1 MSKISK
7 LFFIFVF
14 LCFSTTSK
22 AQILISLLLGD
33 ALNTEKIEFGIN
45 TGLNR
50 SYILDI
56 EESSGLNN
64 FNIGFYFHINMFES
78 SYLSTGVL
86 VKTNVGARGMSTYPI
101 GDPDFDDV
109 YAEGELTKEINY
121 FYVPILWHQR
131 INNRFFLEGGLQI
144 GLRSKAYDYF
154 DLEDAYGGDLEY
166 KRDVGD
172 EYTRFDLGLMGGVG
186 YKVRKQTKST
196 AVGINYYYGLLDVSK
211 VPDMKI
217 KNSSIYLYVKIPIGT
232 KSKEVEVEK

>member
-1 MSKISK
+1 MKTFLKIC
-7 LFFIFVF
+7 LLIIFIS
-14 LCFSTTSK
+14 FSTTSK

-50 SYILDI
+50 SYMLDI

-109 YAEGELTKEINY
+109 YAAGELTKKINY

-131 INNRFFLEGGLQI
+131 FYNRFYLEGGMQI

-154 DLEDAYGGDLEY
+154 DLEDTYGGDLEY
-166 KRDVGD
+166 KRDVRD
-172 EYTRFDLGLMGGVG
+172 EYTRFDLGPVAGVG
-186 YKVRKQTKST
+186 YKIRKQTKST
-196 AVGINYYYGLLDVSK
+196 AVGINYYYGLLDVNK

-217 KNSSIYLYVKIPIGT
+217 KNSSIYLYVRIPIGT
-232 KSKEVEVEK
+232 APKDVEVE

>member
-1 MSKISK
+1 MKTITRLCLIILLIS
-7 LFFIFVF
+7 
-14 LCFSTTSK
+14 FSTTSK

-64 FNIGFYFHINMFES
+64 FNIGFYFHINMFET

-86 VKTNVGARGMSTYPI
+86 VKTNVGAKGMSTYPI
-101 GDPDFDDV
+101 GDPEFDDV

-131 INNRFFLEGGLQI
+131 FYNRFYLEGGLQI

-154 DLEDAYGGDLEY
+154 DLEDTYGGDLEY

-172 EYTRFDLGLMGGVG
+172 EYTRFDLGLVGGVG
-186 YKVRKQTKST
+186 YKIRKQTKST

-217 KNSSIYLYVKIPIGT
+217 KNSSIYVYVKIPIGT
-232 KSKEVEVEK
+232 KPKDVEVK

>member
-1 MSKISK
+1 MKTI
-7 LFFIFVF
+7 LRLCLIFIFIG
-14 LCFSTTSK
+14 FSTTSK

>member
-1 MSKISK
+1 MMKTISR
-7 LFFIFVF
+7 
-14 LCFSTTSK
+14 LCFLVIFISLSTTSK

-33 ALNTEKIEFGIN
+33 ALNTEKIEFGLI

-64 FNIGFYFHINMFES
+64 FNIGFYFHINMFKT

-86 VKTNVGARGMSTYPI
+86 VKTNVGAKGMSTYPI
-101 GDPDFDDV
+101 GDPEFDDV

-154 DLEDAYGGDLEY
+154 DLEDTYGGDLEY

-172 EYTRFDLGLMGGVG
+172 EYTRFDGGLVGGVG

-232 KSKEVEVEK
+232 KPKDVEVE

>member
-1 MSKISK
+1 MKTFLKIC
-7 LFFIFVF
+7 LLVIFIS
-14 LCFSTTSK
+14 FSTTSK

-64 FNIGFYFHINMFES
+64 FNIGFYFHINMFKT

-86 VKTNVGARGMSTYPI
+86 VKTNVGAKGMSTYPV

-109 YAEGELTKEINY
+109 YAAGELTKKINY

-131 INNRFFLEGGLQI
+131 FYNRFYLEGGMQI

-154 DLEDAYGGDLEY
+154 DLEDTYGGDLEY
-166 KRDVGD
+166 KRDVRD
-172 EYTRFDLGLMGGVG
+172 EYTRFDLGPVAGVG
-186 YKVRKQTKST
+186 YKIRKQTKST
-196 AVGINYYYGLLDVSK
+196 AIGINYYYGLLDVSK

-217 KNSSIYLYVKIPIGT
+217 KNSSIYLYVRIPIGT
-232 KSKEVEVEK
+232 KPKEVEVE

>member
-1 MSKISK
+1 MMKTISR
-7 LFFIFVF
+7 
-14 LCFSTTSK
+14 LCFLVIFISLSTTSK

-33 ALNTEKIEFGIN
+33 ALNTEKIEFGLI

-64 FNIGFYFHINMFES
+64 FNIGFYFHINMFKT

-86 VKTNVGARGMSTYPI
+86 VKTNVGAKGMSTYPI
-101 GDPDFDDV
+101 GDPEFDDV

-154 DLEDAYGGDLEY
+154 DLEDTYGGDLEY

-172 EYTRFDLGLMGGVG
+172 EYTRFDGGLVGGVG

-217 KNSSIYLYVKIPIGT
+217 KNSSIYLYVRIPIGT
-232 KSKEVEVEK
+232 KSKDVEVE

>member
-33 ALNTEKIEFGIN
+33 ALNTDKIEFGLV

-64 FNIGFYFHINMFES
+64 FNIGFYFHISMFES

-86 VKTNVGARGMSTYPI
+86 VKTNVGARGMSVYPI
-101 GDPDFDDV
+101 GDPEFDDV

-121 FYVPILWHQR
+121 FHVPILWHQR
-131 INNRFFLEGGLQI
+131 FYNRFFLEGGLQI

-154 DLEDAYGGDLEY
+154 DLEDTYGGDLEY

-172 EYTRFDLGLMGGVG
+172 EYTRFDLGLLGGVG
-186 YKVRKQTKST
+186 YKIRKQTKST
-196 AVGINYYYGLLDVSK
+196 AVGINYYYGLLNVSK
-211 VPDMKI
+211 VEDITI
-217 KNSSIYLYVKIPIGT
+217 KNSSIYVYVKIPIGT
-232 KSKEVEVEK
+232 KPKDVEVK

>member
-64 FNIGFYFHINMFES
+64 FNIGFYFHINMF
-78 SYLSTGVL
+78 
-86 VKTNVGARGMSTYPI
+86 
-101 GDPDFDDV
+101 
-109 YAEGELTKEINY
+109 
-121 FYVPILWHQR
+121 
-131 INNRFFLEGGLQI
+131 
-144 GLRSKAYDYF
+144 
-154 DLEDAYGGDLEY
+154 
-166 KRDVGD
+166 
-172 EYTRFDLGLMGGVG
+172 
-186 YKVRKQTKST
+186 
-196 AVGINYYYGLLDVSK
+196 
-211 VPDMKI
+211 
-217 KNSSIYLYVKIPIGT
+217 
-232 KSKEVEVEK
+232 

>member
-86 VKTNVGARGMSTYPI
+86 VKTNVGARGMS
-101 GDPDFDDV
+101 
-109 YAEGELTKEINY
+109 
-121 FYVPILWHQR
+121 
-131 INNRFFLEGGLQI
+131 
-144 GLRSKAYDYF
+144 
-154 DLEDAYGGDLEY
+154 
-166 KRDVGD
+166 
-172 EYTRFDLGLMGGVG
+172 
-186 YKVRKQTKST
+186 
-196 AVGINYYYGLLDVSK
+196 
-211 VPDMKI
+211 
-217 KNSSIYLYVKIPIGT
+217 
-232 KSKEVEVEK
+232 

>member
-33 ALNTEKIEFGIN
+33 ALNTDKIEFGLV

-64 FNIGFYFHINMFES
+64 FNIGFYFHINMFKT

-86 VKTNVGARGMSTYPI
+86 VKTNVGAKGMSTYPI
-101 GDPDFDDV
+101 GDPEFDDV

-154 DLEDAYGGDLEY
+154 DLEDTYGGDLEY

-172 EYTRFDLGLMGGVG
+172 EYTRFDGGLVGGVG

-217 KNSSIYLYVKIPIGT
+217 KNSSIYFYVRIPIGA
-232 KSKEVEVEK
+232 KPKEEKAKK

>member
-1 MSKISK
+1 MNKISK

-78 SYLSTGVL
+78 SYLSTGLL
-86 VKTNVGARGMSTYPI
+86 VKTNVGARGMSVYPI
-101 GDPDFDDV
+101 GDPEFDDV

-144 GLRSKAYDYF
+144 GLRSKAFDYF
-154 DLEDAYGGDLEY
+154 NLEDTYGDDLVY

-172 EYTRFDLGLMGGVG
+172 EYTRFDLGLLGGVG
-186 YKVRKQTKST
+186 YKIRKQTKST

-217 KNSSIYLYVKIPIGT
+217 KNSSIYLYVRIPIGT
-232 KSKEVEVEK
+232 SPKEVEVEK

>member
-1 MSKISK
+1 MKTI
-7 LFFIFVF
+7 LRLCLIFIFIG
-14 LCFSTTSK
+14 FSTTSK

-50 SYILDI
+50 SYILNI

-154 DLEDAYGGDLEY
+154 DLEDTYGGDLEY

-172 EYTRFDLGLMGGVG
+172 EYTRFDGGLVGGVG

-217 KNSSIYLYVKIPIGT
+217 KNSSIYLYVRIPIGT
-232 KSKEVEVEK
+232 KPKEVAVE

>member
-1 MSKISK
+1 
-7 LFFIFVF
+7 
-14 LCFSTTSK
+14 
-22 AQILISLLLGD
+22 
-33 ALNTEKIEFGIN
+33 
-45 TGLNR
+45 
-50 SYILDI
+50 
-56 EESSGLNN
+56 
-64 FNIGFYFHINMFES
+64 
-78 SYLSTGVL
+78 
-86 VKTNVGARGMSTYPI
+86 
-101 GDPDFDDV
+101 
-109 YAEGELTKEINY
+109 
-121 FYVPILWHQR
+121 
-131 INNRFFLEGGLQI
+131 NNRFFLEGGLQI

>member
-86 VKTNVGARGMSTYPI
+86 VKTNVGARGMSPYPI
-101 GDPDFDDV
+101 GDPEFDDV

>member
-1 MSKISK
+1 MKTITRLSLIILLIS
-7 LFFIFVF
+7 L
-14 LCFSTTSK
+14 STTSR

-33 ALNTEKIEFGIN
+33 VLNSEKIEFGLT

-86 VKTNVGARGMSTYPI
+86 VKTNVGARGMSPYPI
-101 GDPDFDDV
+101 GDPEFDDV
-109 YAEGELTKEINY
+109 YAEGKLTKEINY

-154 DLEDAYGGDLEY
+154 NLEDTYGGDLEY

-172 EYTRFDLGLMGGVG
+172 EYTRFDLGLLGGVG
-186 YKVRKQTKST
+186 YKIRKQTKST

-217 KNSSIYLYVKIPIGT
+217 KNSSIYLYVRIPIGT
-232 KSKEVEVEK
+232 KPKEVEVE

>member
-1 MSKISK
+1 MKNFLKIC
-7 LFFIFVF
+7 LLVIFIS
-14 LCFSTTSK
+14 FSTTSK

-33 ALNTEKIEFGIN
+33 ALNTDKIEFGIN

-56 EESSGLNN
+56 DESSGLNN
-64 FNIGFYFHINMFES
+64 FNIGFYFNINMFKT

-86 VKTNVGARGMSTYPI
+86 VKSSVGARGMPTYLT

-109 YAEGELTKEINY
+109 FTEGELTKKINY

-131 INNRFFLEGGLQI
+131 FYNRFYLEGGMQI

-154 DLEDAYGGDLEY
+154 NLDDTNDGDLTYE
-166 KRDVGD
+166 RDVRD
-172 EYTRFDLGLMGGVG
+172 EYTRFDLGPVAGVG
-186 YKVRKQTKST
+186 YKIRKQTKST

-217 KNSSIYLYVKIPIGT
+217 KNSSIYLYVRIPIGT
-232 KSKEVEVEK
+232 KPKEVEDE